1 MIAACLRT
9 VPSTLASSTI
19 VLAQRGWLGQV
30 AGGECSDLQCSE
42 ESGSAMVT
50 VEQGQHGP

>member
-1 MIAACLRT
+1 M
-9 VPSTLASSTI
+9 PSTLASSTI